1 MWPKFVCCV
10 GINFVILPPTRL
22 VQLVSAFSPVSGLFY
37 NPPLNIYGQTRPLLI
52 LSLQLIW
59 NKNSFKLSMTGFEP
73 GVSGVRIKSPHL
85 LTALG
90 GRHRSVVSSA
100 PTILQPRVRIPSSP
114 STLFFKIVLFK
125 LYRENKQKEAGIGPF
140 FFVHKDKVLQKNINW
155 HQQESNKEHQSWW
168 DQHWPTL

>member
-1 MWPKFVCCV
+1 
-10 GINFVILPPTRL
+10 
-22 VQLVSAFSPVSGLFY
+22 
-37 NPPLNIYGQTRPLLI
+37 
-52 LSLQLIW
+52 
-59 NKNSFKLSMTGFEP
+59 MTGFEP

-100 PTILQPRVRIPSSP
+100 PTILQPSVRIPSSP

-140 FFVHKDKVLQKNINW
+140 FFVHKDKVLQKNIN
-155 HQQESNKEHQSWW
+155 
-168 DQHWPTL
+168 